1 MSNTPA
7 SMSASQREEL
17 HTQLFA
23 NLVMQHASMALIYLG
38 VSPHPETGETM
49 FDLDGAQ
56 HFIDTLEML
65 EARSKGNLSGDEAA
79 VLKQALTTARMA
91 FVQAVER
98 GTPAKAAD
106 VPQPAS
112 TASAPDA
119 SEPANAPASTS
130 PADEEE
136 RKKFVKKY

>member
-1 MSNTPA
+1 MSHPTSPP
-7 SMSASQREEL
+7 SGDGRESL

-23 NLVMQHASMALIYLG
+23 NLAMQHASMALIYLG

-49 FDLDGAQ
+49 FDLDGAR

-65 EARSKGNLSGDEAA
+65 EARSKGNLGADEAA
-79 VLKQALTTARMA
+79 VLKQALTTTRMA

-98 GTPAKAAD
+98 GGPEKAPSEPTPTPAPTAA
-106 VPQPAS
+106 P
-112 TASAPDA
+112 SA
-119 SEPANAPASTS
+119 APAS
-130 PADEEE
+130 PAVPPQSEDDE